1 MRRIVRFGGRPLLLL
16 ALVSVLVGAGGAHDL
31 MISTIRT
38 VAASSALGGPFAP
51 ACGGAT
57 PVAAVHDDDHVHD
70 HDHGDADDDGGHGT
84 GHRHGSHTH
93 WHNPIVKPS
102 DAGIVELATWW
113 AALPVDAVAEPAPT
127 SRDLEQHNRGSPDTA
142 SERLTQLCVLRN

>member
-1 MRRIVRFGGRPLLLL
+1 MRRIVRVGGRPLLLL
-16 ALVSVLVGAGGAHDL
+16 ALIAVLVGAGGAHDL

-38 VAASSALGGPFAP
+38 VAADSARPATP
-51 ACGGAT
+51 ACDSPT
-57 PVAAVHDDDHVHD
+57 VVAAGDDDGHGHD
-70 HDHGDADDDGGHGT
+70 HGDDHGDADDDGGHGT

-102 DAGIVELATWW
+102 DAGIMELATWST
-113 AALPVDAVAEPAPT
+113 ALPVDTVVEPAPT
-127 SRDLEQHNRGSPDTA
+127 SRELERHNRGSPDTA